1 MENEKK
7 KSIRIGSF
15 TFGIMMILI
24 GVNIFL
30 QTITSLDL
38 FRFTLSLWPIVFII
52 LGIET
57 LYYTYKKEVDIKYDI
72 LGIIT
77 IFIVLFL
84 GIVFSSINYG
94 VNKILYNQDINSD
107 IVYYLTDTD
116 YDIGFLNKVNI
127 NSISQENVTVKFI
140 EDKEYDNVSV
150 RVVFEYD
157 ETYKGSIIRVLKDR
171 NLLNSVL
178 DINYNSQKINI
189 SSIPDYIKNID
200 IIVTTNDKSKL
211 EYNGTIVE

>member
-1 MENEKK
+1 MESEKK
-7 KSIRIGSF
+7 KLIRVGSF

-24 GVNIFL
+24 GINIFL

-38 FRFTLSLWPIVFII
+38 FRFTLSLWPIVFIL

-57 LYYTYKKEVDIKYDI
+57 LYYSYKKDIEIKYDI

-84 GIVFSSINYG
+84 GIIFSSINYG
-94 VNKILYNQDINSD
+94 VNKILYNKEISSD

-116 YDIGFLNKVNI
+116 YNINFDDKVNI
-127 NSISQENVTVKFI
+127 NNISQENVTVKYL
-140 EDKEYDNVSV
+140 EDKEAEYVSV
-150 RVVFEYD
+150 RVKFEYN
-157 ETYKGSIIRVLKDR
+157 ELYRGSIIRILKDGD
-171 NLLNSVL
+171 LLKNVI
-178 DINYNSQKINI
+178 DIYYDSQKMNI
-189 SSIPDYIKNID
+189 TPIPDYIKNIE

-211 EYNGTIVE
+211 EYNGTIIY

>member
-7 KSIRIGSF
+7 KSIRVGSF

-38 FRFTLSLWPIVFII
+38 FRFTLSLWPIVFIV

-57 LYYTYKKEVDIKYDI
+57 LYYTYKKEVEIKYDI

-84 GIVFSSINYG
+84 GIIFSSINYG
-94 VNKILYNQDINSD
+94 VNKILYNKEISSD

-116 YDIGFLNKVNI
+116 YSINFIDKVNI
-127 NSISQENVTVKFI
+127 NNIAQGNVTVKYI
-140 EDKEYDNVSV
+140 EDKEADYVSV
-150 RVVFEYD
+150 RVIFKYD
-157 ETYKGSIIRVLKDR
+157 ESYKGSIIRILKEGD
-171 NLLNSVL
+171 LLKNVF
-178 DINYNSQKINI
+178 DINYDSKKMNI

-211 EYNGTIVE
+211 EYNGTIME